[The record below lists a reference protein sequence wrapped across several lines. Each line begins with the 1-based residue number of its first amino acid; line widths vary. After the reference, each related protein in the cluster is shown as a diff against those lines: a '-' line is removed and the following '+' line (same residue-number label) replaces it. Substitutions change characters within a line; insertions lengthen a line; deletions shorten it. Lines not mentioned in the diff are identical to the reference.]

1 MNIIANLGPVISIIA
16 GLLILVVPRLLSTIV
31 AFYLIAAGVLT
42 LMGSSGY
49 LK

>member
-1 MNIIANLGPVISIIA
+1 MNIFTHLGPVISIIA

-31 AFYLIAAGVLT
+31 AIYLILTGVLT

-49 LK
+49 LH